1 MASNLYRYR
10 SSLIPAACLAFATP
24 VLAQQPAPPP
34 SPVVNPLA
42 PAPKNAEDRV
52 TGQTNQEWWPQRLD
66 LEPLR
71 ANEQNSNPYRDFD
84 YSKAFSALDLK
95 AVKADIAQMLTT
107 SQPWWPADYG
117 TYAPFMVRMAWH
129 AAGTYRA
136 ADGRG
141 GEDGAQQRFEPLSSW
156 PDNANLDKAR
166 RLMWPIKQK
175 YGRALSWGDL
185 MVLTGNVALEQMGF
199 KIIGFGGGRPDAW
212 TAERVFWG
220 PERKMLT
227 VARYDKDG
235 KLIEPL
241 AASTQGLIYVN
252 PEGHLGDHDPAHA
265 VDDIRQTF
273 GNMGMDDRETAVL
286 IAGGHTIGKAHS
298 AHNQAA
304 CQGKEPAGAP
314 IEQQGIGY
322 QSSCGTGAGKDA
334 ITSPLEG
341 AWVQTPTRF
350 SNNYNE
356 GLLKY
361 NWVKTPSPGG
371 GVQWKPSDPKAAK
384 LVPDAF
390 DPKLRHAP
398 MMLTTDVA
406 LKMDP
411 AYLNTIERYRTHPD
425 QFRDE
430 FAVTWFKLTHRDLGP
445 KTRYLGSE
453 VPAQDFIWQDPV
465 PRESTRRI
473 SDGEVRGLRD
483 ELKSSG
489 LSVPQMVRT
498 AWAAAATFRN
508 TDWRGGANG
517 ARLALAPQKDWK
529 VNDPQALAPVLARYQ
544 AIQAGFNKSHRE
556 RPVSLADLIV
566 LGGNVGI
573 EKAAADAG
581 TPIRL
586 PFSPG
591 RTDAKQE
598 QTDVKSFGYLEPKA
612 DGFRNYYE
620 PGQRLTPPEALVDKA
635 GALGLTASEMT
646 VLVGGM
652 RVLDANEG
660 GSQAGVLTTRPHLLT
675 NDFFINLL
683 DMNTV
688 WSKADPTG
696 AMYVGSNR
704 ATGQRV
710 WTASTVDLSFGYTS
724 ELRAVA
730 EAYAMRDS
738 QSKFVDDFAAAWT
751 KVMNAD
757 RY

>member
-1 MASNLYRYR
+1 M
-10 SSLIPAACLAFATP
+10 
-24 VLAQQPAPPP
+24 
-34 SPVVNPLA
+34 
-42 PAPKNAEDRV
+42 
-52 TGQTNQEWWPQRLD
+52 
-66 LEPLR
+66 
-71 ANEQNSNPYRDFD
+71 
-84 YSKAFSALDLK
+84 
-95 AVKADIAQMLTT
+95 
-107 SQPWWPADYG
+107 
-117 TYAPFMVRMAWH
+117 
-129 AAGTYRA
+129 
-136 ADGRG
+136 
-141 GEDGAQQRFEPLSSW
+141 
-156 PDNANLDKAR
+156 
-166 RLMWPIKQK
+166 
-175 YGRALSWGDL
+175 
-185 MVLTGNVALEQMGF
+185 
-199 KIIGFGGGRPDAW
+199 
-212 TAERVFWG
+212 
-220 PERKMLT
+220 
-227 VARYDKDG
+227 
-235 KLIEPL
+235 
-241 AASTQGLIYVN
+241 
-252 PEGHLGDHDPAHA
+252 
-265 VDDIRQTF
+265 
-273 GNMGMDDRETAVL
+273 
-286 IAGGHTIGKAHS
+286 
-298 AHNQAA
+298 
-304 CQGKEPAGAP
+304 
-314 IEQQGIGY
+314 
-322 QSSCGTGAGKDA
+322 
-334 ITSPLEG
+334 
-341 AWVQTPTRF
+341 
-350 SNNYNE
+350 
-356 GLLKY
+356 
-361 NWVKTPSPGG
+361 
-371 GVQWKPSDPKAAK
+371 QWKPSDPKAAK

-517 ARLALAPQKDWK
+517 ARLALAPQKDWP
-529 VNDPQALAPVLARYQ
+529 VNDPQDLARVLARYQ

-635 GALGLTASEMT
+635 SALGLTASEMT